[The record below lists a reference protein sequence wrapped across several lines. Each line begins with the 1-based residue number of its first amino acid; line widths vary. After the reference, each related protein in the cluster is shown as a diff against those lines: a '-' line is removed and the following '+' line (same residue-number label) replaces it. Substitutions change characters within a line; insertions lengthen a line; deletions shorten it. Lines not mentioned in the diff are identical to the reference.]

1 MKKIITEGLAGLC
14 LLAVLPSCKTSQQ
27 DMQSA
32 GRMERVQSTA
42 AGKDSSATAT
52 AFVRRAEIPLLQ
64 VEALT
69 VYGGMISYL
78 TLEPEVGPVEKLD
91 TEKLTAYIGFP
102 AGSVR
107 LDLKYGNNQAELE
120 KLKGRLSQLQGAEN
134 RVRAVRLTG
143 FASPDGSTGENE
155 RLAGNRAVGFK
166 NYLQKL
172 PELSG
177 GVPVTIDWVGEDW
190 EGLRELVAKSGRS
203 YGAQVLAVL
212 DKYADADSRRKQL
225 KALDKGAVY
234 KDMEKSLFSRLR
246 RMELDIT
253 YETTV
258 TTDVR
263 IPDLQVLAEK
273 VVADPDKLTLGEL
286 LRVSALYRP
295 GTEQYREVYELAAY
309 RFPSCREAV
318 LNAGAASLALG
329 DREQAIYFLRQ
340 AADDPRSWNNLGV
353 LSLMENDP
361 SEAISWFRKAM
372 PQNPR
377 LARRNIRIA
386 QGY

>member
-1 MKKIITEGLAGLC
+1 MKMVITKGLAGLC
-14 LLAVLPSCKTSQQ
+14 ILVSLPSCGT
-27 DMQSA
+27 DRQSLQVI
-32 GRMERVQSTA
+32 E
-42 AGKDSSATAT
+42 DIPEATL
-52 AFVRRAEIPLLQ
+52 VRCAEIPLLKID
-64 VEALT
+64 ALA
-69 VYGGMISYL
+69 VYSGMISYL
-78 TLEPEVGPVEKLD
+78 TPEVETCPAEQPG

-102 AGSVR
+102 AGNVK
-107 LDLKYGNNQAELE
+107 LDLKYGNNRAELE
-120 KLKGRLSQLQGAEN
+120 KLKERLSQLQGAEN

-143 FASPDGSTGENE
+143 FASPDGSTSENE

-177 GVPVTIDWVGEDW
+177 GVPVTIDWAGEDW

-203 YGAQVLAVL
+203 YSAEVLAVL
-212 DKYADADSRRKQL
+212 DKYTDADSRRKQL
-225 KALDKGAVY
+225 KALNKGAIY
-234 KDMEKSLFSRLR
+234 KDIEKSFFSRLR
-246 RMELDIT
+246 RMELDVT

-258 TTDVR
+258 RVPTGLPR
-263 IPDLQVLAEK
+263 LGELAEK
-273 VVADPDKLTLGEL
+273 VVANPDKLTLEEL
-286 LRVSALYRP
+286 LQVAVLYRP

-309 RFPSCREAV
+309 RFPSSREAI

-329 DREQAIYFLRQ
+329 DGEAAAYFLRLV
-340 AADDPRSWNNLGV
+340 ADDPRSWNNLGV
-353 LSLMENDP
+353 LALMENES

-377 LARRNIRIA
+377 LSRHNIRIA

>member
-14 LLAVLPSCKTSQQ
+14 ILAVLPSCKTTRQ
-27 DMQSA
+27 DTQST
-32 GRMERVQSTA
+32 RMEKVRSAAVEKVPSTA
-42 AGKDSSATAT
+42 AL
-52 AFVRRAEIPLLQ
+52 VRRAEIPLLQ
-64 VEALT
+64 IDALA

-78 TLEPEVGPVEKLD
+78 TLEPEARPTERLG
-91 TEKLTAYIGFP
+91 TEKLTAYVAFP
-102 AGSVR
+102 AGSIR
-107 LDLKYGNNQAELE
+107 LDLKYGNNRAELE

-143 FASPDGSTGENE
+143 FASPDGSTSENE

-177 GVPVTIDWVGEDW
+177 DVSVTIDWVGEDW

-203 YGAQVLAVL
+203 YSAEVLAVL
-212 DKYADADSRRKQL
+212 DTYTDADSRRKQL
-225 KALDKGAVY
+225 KALDKGAIY
-234 KDMEKSLFSRLR
+234 KDIEKSFFSRLR

-253 YETTV
+253 YETV
-258 TTDVR
+258 VKADVQS
-263 IPDLQVLAEK
+263 PNLQVLAEK
-273 VVADPDKLTLGEL
+273 VVTDPDKLTLDEL
-286 LRVSALYRP
+286 LQVAVLYRP

-309 RFPSCREAV
+309 RYPDSREAV

-329 DREQAIYFLRQ
+329 DREAAAYFLRQ
-340 AADDPRSWNNLGV
+340 VADDPRSWNNLGV
-353 LSLMENDP
+353 LALMENES
-361 SEAISWFRKAM
+361 SEAVSWFRKAM

-377 LARRNIRIA
+377 LSRHNIRIA